1 MCNSVMRS
9 VFEVTYLQCA
19 WERKTGQSHELATDE
34 DLERL
39 KPGETSM
46 PTANAGAPT
55 RAPPAESL
63 QSVTGTQEPTVV
75 LTATADL
82 YLYDQASG
90 LFMRQEKHVTAK
102 VAEFCRL

>member
-1 MCNSVMRS
+1 MSGLWRRS
-9 VFEVTYLQCA
+9 
-19 WERKTGQSHELATDE
+19 
-34 DLERL
+34 
-39 KPGETSM
+39 
-46 PTANAGAPT
+46 GAPT

-102 VAEFCRL
+102 VAEVGRFLYWMVVD